1 MGAVPRTCRRM
12 QRHWHRCPTLEFRK
26 IAMWPDRRLLDL
38 LGIELPIVQAPMAGA
53 TGAAMAIAVSE
64 AGGLGSLPC
73 ALLTVEKARAEIG
86 VIRRGTSRPLN
97 VNFFC
102 HSLPEPDAER
112 EEAWRSR
119 LAPYCAELGVDPSTD
134 VSAFNRAPFD
144 DEMCNLV
151 EEVEPEVVSFHF
163 GLPKRRLLDRVK
175 ALGCKVLGSA
185 TTVGEA
191 RWLANQGCDAVIAQ
205 GIEAGGHRGMFLTDA
220 VCSQPGTMA
229 LVPQVVDAIGVPVV
243 AAGGIADGRGIAAAH
258 ALGAA
263 GVQIG
268 TAYLL
273 TSESTI
279 SDLHRIALGS
289 ARDDGTALTNV
300 FTGRAARGLVNR
312 IVREIGPISP
322 DAPAFPT
329 AAGAIAPL
337 RAACEAVGS
346 SEFSP
351 LWSGQ
356 AASLSRSGSAREL
369 TCELAASALERLGLL
384 VPPG

>member
-1 MGAVPRTCRRM
+1 
-12 QRHWHRCPTLEFRK
+12 
-26 IAMWPDRRLLDL
+26 MWPDRRLLDL
-38 LGIELPIVQAPMAGA
+38 LGIELPIIQAPMAGA

-86 VIRRGTSRPLN
+86 AIREGTSRPLN

-102 HSLPEPDAER
+102 HAPPQPDLER

-119 LAPYCAELGVDPSTD
+119 LAPYRAELGVEASAD
-134 VSAFNRAPFD
+134 VTAFNRAPFD
-144 DEMCNLV
+144 DAMCNLV

-175 ALGCKVLGSA
+175 SVGCKVLGSA

-205 GIEAGGHRGMFLTDA
+205 GLEAGGHRGMFMTDA
-220 VCSQPGTMA
+220 VDSQPGTMA
-229 LVPQVVDAIGVPVV
+229 LVPQVVDAIGAPVV

-268 TAYLL
+268 TAYLF

-289 ARDDGTALTNV
+289 ARDDGTVLTNV
-300 FTGRAARGLVNR
+300 FTGRPARGLVNR

-322 DAPAFPT
+322 DTPAFPT
-329 AAGAIAPL
+329 AACALAPI
-337 RAACEAVGS
+337 RAAAEAADS

-356 AASLSRSGSAREL
+356 AANLSHFGSAREL
-369 TCELAASALERLGLL
+369 TYELAASALERLGML
-384 VPPG
+384 VPSG

>member
-1 MGAVPRTCRRM
+1 
-12 QRHWHRCPTLEFRK
+12 
-26 IAMWPDRRLLDL
+26 MWPDRRLLDL
-38 LGIELPIVQAPMAGA
+38 LGIELPIIQAPMAGA

-73 ALLTVEKARAEIG
+73 ALLTVEEARAEIG
-86 VIRRGTSRPLN
+86 VIRGGTSRPLN

-102 HSLPEPDAER
+102 HSLPQPDAER
-112 EEAWRSR
+112 KESWRSR

-151 EEVEPEVVSFHF
+151 QKVEPEVVSFHF
-163 GLPKRRLLDRVK
+163 GLPERRLLDRVK

-220 VCSQPGTMA
+220 VDSQPGTMA

-279 SDLHRIALGS
+279 SGLHRIALGR

-300 FTGRAARGLVNR
+300 FTGRPARGLVNR
-312 IVREIGPISP
+312 IVREIGPIAP

-329 AAGAIAPL
+329 AAGAIAPI
-337 RAACEAVGS
+337 RAAAEAVGS

-369 TCELAASALERLGLL
+369 TCELAASALERLGML

>member
-1 MGAVPRTCRRM
+1 
-12 QRHWHRCPTLEFRK
+12 
-26 IAMWPDRRLLDL
+26 MWPDRRLLDL
-38 LGIELPIVQAPMAGA
+38 LGIELPIIQAPMAGA
-53 TGAAMAIAVSE
+53 TGAAMAVAVSE

-86 VIRRGTSRPLN
+86 AIREGTSRPLN

-102 HSLPEPDAER
+102 HAPPQPDPER
-112 EEAWRSR
+112 EEVWRSR
-119 LAPYCAELGVDPSTD
+119 LAPYRAELGVDASTN
-134 VSAFNRAPFD
+134 VTAFNRAPFD
-144 DEMCNLV
+144 DAMCNLV
-151 EEVEPEVVSFHF
+151 EDVEPEVVSFHF

-175 ALGCKVLGSA
+175 SVGCKVLGSA

-205 GIEAGGHRGMFLTDA
+205 GFEAGGHRGMFLTDA
-220 VCSQPGTMA
+220 VDSQPGTMA
-229 LVPQVVDAIGVPVV
+229 LVPQVVDAIGAPVV

-268 TAYLL
+268 TAYLF

-279 SDLHRIALGS
+279 SGLHRIALGN
-289 ARDDGTALTNV
+289 ARDDGTVLTNV
-300 FTGRAARGLVNR
+300 FTGRPARGLINR
-312 IVREIGPISP
+312 IVREIGPISS
-322 DAPAFPT
+322 DTPAFPT
-329 AAGAIAPL
+329 AAGALAPI
-337 RAACEAVGS
+337 RAVAEAADS

-356 AASLSRSGSAREL
+356 AANLSHFGSAREL
-369 TCELAASALERLGLL
+369 TYELAASALERLGML
-384 VPPG
+384 VPSG

>member
-1 MGAVPRTCRRM
+1 
-12 QRHWHRCPTLEFRK
+12 
-26 IAMWPDRRLLDL
+26 MWPDRRLLDL
-38 LGIELPIVQAPMAGA
+38 LGIEVPIIQAPMAGA
-53 TGAAMAIAVSE
+53 SGAEMAVAVSE

-86 VIRRGTSRPLN
+86 VIRQRTSRPLN

-102 HSLPEPDAER
+102 HSTPEPDAGR
-112 EEAWRSR
+112 EQAWRSR
-119 LAPYCAELGVDPSTD
+119 LAPYRAELGADPSTD
-134 VSAFNRAPFD
+134 ASGPDRAPFGHD
-144 DEMCNLV
+144 MCDLL
-151 EEVEPEVVSFHF
+151 EEYEPEVASFHF
-163 GLPKRRLLDRVK
+163 GLPEPRLLDRVK

-185 TTVGEA
+185 TTVEEA
-191 RWLANQGCDAVIAQ
+191 RWLADRGCDAVIAQ
-205 GIEAGGHRGMFLTDA
+205 GYEAGGHRGMFLTDA
-220 VCSQPGTMA
+220 VESQPGTMA
-229 LVPQVVDAIGVPVV
+229 LVPQVVDAIDVPVV

-258 ALGAA
+258 ALGAS

-273 TSESTI
+273 TSESTV
-279 SDLHRIALGS
+279 SGLHRIALGS

-300 FTGRAARGLVNR
+300 FTGRPARGLVNR

-329 AAGAIAPL
+329 AGGAMTPL
-337 RAACEAVGS
+337 RAAAEAAGS

-356 AASLSRSGSAREL
+356 AASLSRSGGAREL
-369 TCELAASALERLGLL
+369 TRELAASALERLGMLGS
-384 VPPG
+384 PG